1 MMLICSRCGRNEDES
16 SLLWRCPCGGVLEWI
31 SAKPLSRAAIRPEEG
46 GIWRYASSLPLSS
59 PDLRVSMGEGGTPL
73 VQMDWSGVTVWLK
86 LDYLCPTG
94 SYKDRGMACML
105 SRLKELGVREVI
117 EDSSG
122 NAGAS
127 MAAYCAAAGIRC
139 KVFVPECTSR
149 GKCVQ
154 IISSGAELVRVPGS
168 REDTTKATERV
179 ADEGERGVFYA
190 SHNWS
195 PYFAHGVKTFAF
207 EVWEQLG
214 YTAPDSVL
222 LPVGQGSLALGCA
235 LAFDELLA
243 SGEIDRVPRIYAV
256 QAENCSPL
264 ARAFCEGVDA
274 ARGYRKKETI
284 AEGISSASPVR
295 IERVLEAVRESG
307 GSVVTCSEGEIWQG
321 FRKLARMGLYVEP
334 TSAVVGAAI
343 NQLAASGEI
352 AIGERVVALLSGSG
366 LKATD
371 KIMSLFESP
380 PA

>member
-139 KVFVPECTSR
+139 KVFVPEYTSR

-154 IISSGAELVRVPGS
+154 IVSFGAELVKVPGS
-168 REDTTKATERV
+168 REDAARAAKDAAAT
-179 ADEGERGVFYA
+179 AFYA

-207 EVWEQLG
+207 EVWESLG
-214 YTAPDSVL
+214 FRAPDALL
-222 LPVGQGSLALGCA
+222 LPAGQGSLVLGCA
-235 LAFDELLA
+235 LAFYELLA
-243 SGEIDRVPRIYAV
+243 SGEIDRVPRIYAL
-256 QAENCSPL
+256 QAERCSPL
-264 ARAFCEGVDA
+264 EIAFREGRAEVGDYEK
-274 ARGYRKKETI
+274 GETI
-284 AEGISSASPVR
+284 AEGISSAAPVR
-295 IERVLEAVRESG
+295 GERVLEVVRDSG
-307 GSVVTCSEGEIWQG
+307 GSVRSYSEIEIWDG
-321 FRKLARMGLYVEP
+321 FIKLAGRGLYVEP
-334 TSAVVGAAI
+334 TSAVVGAAMDD
-343 NQLAASGEI
+343 LVSRGEI
-352 AIGERVVALLSGSG
+352 REDEIVVSLLSGSG

-371 KIMSLFESP
+371 KIVSLFDHP

>member
-1 MMLICSRCGRNEDES
+1 MLNCARCGRNVEES
-16 SLLWRCPCGGVLEWI
+16 SLLWRCSCGGPLEWT
-31 SAKPLSRAAIRPEEG
+31 PLAPMSRASLRRDP
-46 GIWRYASSLPLSS
+46 GIWRYAASLPPSDGS
-59 PDLRVSMGEGGTPL
+59 RVSLGEGGTPL
-73 VQMDWSGVTVWLK
+73 VRIDWSGGPVWFK
-86 LDYLCPTG
+86 LDFLCPTG
-94 SYKDRGMACML
+94 SYKDRGMACMI
-105 SRLKELGVREVI
+105 SRLKELGVSRVI

-127 MAAYCAAAGIRC
+127 MASYCAAAGIKC
-139 KVFVPECTSR
+139 SVFVPEYTSG

-154 IISSGAELVRVPGS
+154 ILSAGAELVKVPGS
-168 REDTTKATERV
+168 REETTRAAERA
-179 ADEGERGVFYA
+179 ADEAEGGVFYA

-214 YTAPDSVL
+214 YAAPDSVL
-222 LPVGQGSLALGCA
+222 LPVGQGSLALGCS

-243 SGEIDRVPRIYAV
+243 AGEIDRVPRIYAV

-264 ARAFCEGVDA
+264 ARAFHEGVDA

-321 FRKLARMGLYVEP
+321 FRKLSGMGLYVEP
-334 TSAVVGAAI
+334 TSAVVGSAI
-343 NQLAASGEI
+343 DRLAASGEI
-352 AIGERVVALLSGSG
+352 AAGERVVALLSGSG

-371 KIMSLFESP
+371 KIMSLFKSP